1 MDICNTTIAYKLL
14 HDDDIVLHLLIKNFT
29 ALLSGRQ
36 RVEFGFILGMIIY
49 KTSKYKTSE
58 NIAESSK
65 QPSTT
70 STYVS

>member
-1 MDICNTTIAYKLL
+1 M
-14 HDDDIVLHLLIKNFT
+14 KNFT